1 MKSVNKAA
9 LWVLLV
15 FLVGAAFGG
24 ALSFFWLDQRT
35 KLENQGR
42 ARFPRDRSGA
52 LNRMLRNLDLDPEQ
66 EKQVRKILESA
77 GNQQREIHRQNNQR
91 LRKNRRQTLTAVQ
104 DVLKPAQQRKLREF
118 MQQLQRRR
126 NDRHPARQQRR
137 P

>member
-1 MKSVNKAA
+1 
-9 LWVLLV
+9 
-15 FLVGAAFGG
+15 
-24 ALSFFWLDQRT
+24 
-35 KLENQGR
+35 
-42 ARFPRDRSGA
+42 
-52 LNRMLRNLDLDPEQ
+52 MLRNLDLDPEQ